1 MKEIIIKAQVSLAS
15 PNKRKVVKEWVIGFP
30 QYNWVSHK
38 GYMLEEIKT
47 KEGASYYVYLET
59 VCLDTNLKDSK
70 GNNIF
75 NNDII
80 EVRYEG
86 EEPKKWVVCF
96 NKLTGTYR
104 LKMYEG
110 HGERM
115 IFPLN
120 ERAVVIGNI
129 IDKK

>member
-1 MKEIIIKAQVSLAS
+1 MKEIIIKAKNLDGL
-15 PNKRKVVKEWVIGFP
+15 KEWVVGVP
-30 QYNWVSHK
+30 QYNWNGEK
-38 GYMLEEIKT
+38 GFMLEEIRT
-47 KEGASYYVYLET
+47 KEGDSYYVKLET

-80 EVRYEG
+80 EVKYEG

-110 HGERM
+110 HGELM

-120 ERAVVIGNI
+120 ERAIVIGNMK
-129 IDKK
+129 DKK